1 MTTHQYDMNTD
12 NDRNAAGTDLLTRI
26 AANGANHRIVLTNAC
41 WLPGTGFLRNNGDP
55 QCHVPDGAYVEFTNA
70 QEMVNIIKADGRRT
84 LTYLSSKVRK
94 TVANPIVRKVFGS
107 TWHEAE
113 NRNIMQEWALRES
126 FRPAAAPAAAPVAA
140 PAAAPASDLASLM
153 ASMSKT
159 EAPAPVAAPETDG
172 LPGVFAD
179 ILAAANAEKAPVAQ
193 ATEAQPVAV
202 DKDALV
208 AMAVAHHNM
217 PQSSAQRL
225 TVSVLESIL
234 GL

>member
-1 MTTHQYDMNTD
+1 MNTD
-12 NDRNAAGTDLLTRI
+12 SNRNDAGADLLTRI

-41 WLPGTGFLRNNGDP
+41 WLPGIGFLRNNGDP

-70 QEMVNIIKADGRRT
+70 AEMVDIIKADGRKT
-84 LTYLSSKVRK
+84 LTYIPSKDIKALRPVLREK
-94 TVANPIVRKVFGS
+94 FGAS
-107 TWHEAE
+107 WWDTPEKAL
-113 NRNIMQEWALRES
+113 RQEWALRES
-126 FRPAAAPAAAPVAA
+126 FRPVAAPVAA
-140 PAAAPASDLASLM
+140 PVATPASDLATLM

-159 EAPAPVAAPETDG
+159 EAPAPENDG
-172 LPGVFAD
+172 VPGVFAD

-193 ATEAQPVAV
+193 ATVAQPVAV

-208 AMAVAHHNM
+208 AMAVAHHDM
-217 PQSSAQRL
+217 PKSSAQRL